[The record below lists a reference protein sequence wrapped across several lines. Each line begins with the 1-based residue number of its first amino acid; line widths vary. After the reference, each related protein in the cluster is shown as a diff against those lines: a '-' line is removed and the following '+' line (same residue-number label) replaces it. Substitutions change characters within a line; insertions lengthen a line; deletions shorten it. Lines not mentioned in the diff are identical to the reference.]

1 MPSARPATSSAPSLP
16 PLPPP
21 AWRLNLLLFLVTV
34 ASVFGTSLAF
44 ERTAAEAAAK
54 ADGALP
60 KVLAFVSERVALAHA
75 TAFTLTLLGILTAHE
90 LGHFIASR
98 IHRVDATLPF
108 FIPMPLLSPFGTMGA
123 VIRMR
128 GTIATRRALLDIG
141 ASGPLA
147 GLAFALPL
155 YAYGAAH
162 SHVVPIAQTAD
173 SVELGES
180 LIVKLLDHVAH
191 PGIPAG
197 SELFLSP
204 VAFGAWA
211 GMFVTMINLL
221 PVGQLDGGHVAYAL
235 FGARQD
241 RFARFV
247 HRALPALFF
256 ARLGQLVGLDVA
268 GGRGLTR
275 FGAHL
280 GSALFWLVWFEML
293 AILGKVSPSETA
305 LAALEGGPRGPSLSV
320 RARVLSTLGLV
331 MSAGYLRAPDEL
343 PALVRRVGVWPAYVA
358 WFAALFGLLFLE
370 ARRGVFREPELLA
383 HPPTSAAP
391 LDTPRAVVAVITLLF
406 FVGLFMPT
414 PIAM

>member
-1 MPSARPATSSAPSLP
+1 MPPSERPPSLA

-21 AWRLNLLLFLVTV
+21 AWRLNLALFLATV
-34 ASVFGTSLAF
+34 VSVFGTSLAF
-44 ERTAAEAAAK
+44 ERSAAEASAR

-60 KVLAFVSERVALAHA
+60 KVVAFVTDRVALAHA
-75 TAFTLTLLGILTAHE
+75 GAFTLTLLGILTAHE

-147 GLAFALPL
+147 GLALALPL
-155 YAYGAAH
+155 YAYGAAR

-180 LIVKLLDHVAH
+180 LIVKLLDHLAH
-191 PGIPAG
+191 PGIPEG

-204 VAFGAWA
+204 IAFGAWA

-235 FGARQD
+235 FGPKQD

-247 HRALPALFF
+247 HRALPVLFF
-256 ARLGQLVGLDVA
+256 LRLAQLVLVDVA
-268 GGRGLTR
+268 GGRGLAR

-293 AILGKVSPSETA
+293 AILGKLSPSDVEAERPARPT
-305 LAALEGGPRGPSLSV
+305 LTV
-320 RARVLSTLGLV
+320 RARVVWTLALV
-331 MSAGYLRAPDEL
+331 MSSGYLRAPDEL
-343 PALVRRVGVWPAYVA
+343 PALVRRIGVWPAYVA
-358 WFAALFGLLFLE
+358 WFLGLFGLLVAE
-370 ARRGVFREPELLA
+370 ARRGVFQEPALLA
-383 HPPTSAAP
+383 HPPTGAAP
-391 LDTPRAVVAVITLLF
+391 LDAPRAVVAVLTLLF

>member
-1 MPSARPATSSAPSLP
+1 MPSERASSRPP

-21 AWRLNLLLFLVTV
+21 AWRLNLALFLATV
-34 ASVFGTSLAF
+34 VSVFGTSLAF
-44 ERTAAEAAAK
+44 ERSAAEASAR
-54 ADGALP
+54 ADGTLA
-60 KVLAFVSERVALAHA
+60 KVLAFVTDRVALGHA
-75 TAFTLTLLGILTAHE
+75 LAFTLTLLGILTAHE

-155 YAYGAAH
+155 YAYGASH
-162 SHVVPIAQTAD
+162 SHVVPIAKTAD

-180 LIVKLLDHVAH
+180 LIVKLLDYLAH

-204 VAFGAWA
+204 IAFGAWA

-235 FGARQD
+235 FGPKQD
-241 RFARFV
+241 RFARYV
-247 HRALPALFF
+247 HRALPVLFF
-256 ARLGQLVGLDVA
+256 LRLAQLIGVDVA
-268 GGRGLTR
+268 SGHGLTR
-275 FGAHL
+275 FGTHL

-293 AILGKVSPSETA
+293 AILGKLSPSDTS
-305 LAALEGGPRGPSLSV
+305 LAAQDAERPPRRSLTV
-320 RARVLSTLGLV
+320 RVRVVWTLALV
-331 MSAGYLRAPDEL
+331 MSSGYLRSPEEL
-343 PALVRRVGVWPAYVA
+343 PSLVHRVGVWPAYVA
-358 WFAALFGLLFLE
+358 WFLGLFALLFAE
-370 ARRGVFREPELLA
+370 ARFGVFREPELLA
-383 HPPTSAAP
+383 HPPTGAAP
-391 LDTPRAVVAVITLLF
+391 LDTPRAAVAVLTLLF